1 MVRNIQYTTITRI
14 LDDLSDHPL
23 LRDVTLD
30 TAIRYA
36 IRFVELHGYPQLFLD
51 KLADVEIHHFR
62 GELPC
67 DLISIDQVR
76 DKCSGIC
83 LRAMTKSFNP
93 GLKEPPQHTQER
105 HISQFPNL
113 ANGYRNPMVPPPYME
128 GMDRMCDHPHHH
140 HFHGHEMSF
149 KTQGRI
155 IYTSFPEG
163 TVEMAYKSI
172 PVDEQGLPL
181 LIDDE
186 NYLAA
191 LEAYIKVRVFTV
203 KFDTGKISDKV
214 LENAKQDYAWLSAQ
228 LMDTMTIP
236 SVSEMES
243 ISRMW
248 NNLVSNR
255 HEFEHQFNQFSRNE
269 VSFPYGTGPSVIHGV
284 TIIKETS
291 PQEKTNGDD
300 PTVNN
305 ETLVW
310 DDDKED

>member
-1 MVRNIQYTTITRI
+1 
-14 LDDLSDHPL
+14 
-23 LRDVTLD
+23 
-30 TAIRYA
+30 
-36 IRFVELHGYPQLFLD
+36 
-51 KLADVEIHHFR
+51 
-62 GELPC
+62 
-67 DLISIDQVR
+67 
-76 DKCSGIC
+76 
-83 LRAMTKSFNP
+83 
-93 GLKEPPQHTQER
+93 
-105 HISQFPNL
+105 
-113 ANGYRNPMVPPPYME
+113 
-128 GMDRMCDHPHHH
+128 
-140 HFHGHEMSF
+140 
-149 KTQGRI
+149 
-155 IYTSFPEG
+155 
-163 TVEMAYKSI
+163 MAYKSI

-284 TIIKETS
+284 TIIKEQSDTAT
-291 PQEKTNGDD
+291 KGDD
-300 PTVNN
+300 PTVDE

-310 DDDKED
+310 DDDKEN